1 MVFTRKREKRNV
13 NIKTEDQNIE
23 QVSKTKFL
31 GVIIDAQLNWKEH
44 ILYISNKI
52 SKAIGVIIKARPL
65 GKKSTPV
72 FILQYD
78 ISLFDLLLSDLGS
91 NISL

>member
-1 MVFTRKREKRNV
+1 MVFTRKREEINV
-13 NIKTEDQNIE
+13 NIKIECQNIE
-23 QVSKTKFL
+23 QVSKSKFL
-31 GVIIDAQLNWKEH
+31 GVIIDEQLNWKEH

-65 GKKSTPV
+65 GKNTPV
-72 FILQYD
+72 IILQYD
-78 ISLFDLLLSDLGS
+78 ISLLDLLLSDLGS